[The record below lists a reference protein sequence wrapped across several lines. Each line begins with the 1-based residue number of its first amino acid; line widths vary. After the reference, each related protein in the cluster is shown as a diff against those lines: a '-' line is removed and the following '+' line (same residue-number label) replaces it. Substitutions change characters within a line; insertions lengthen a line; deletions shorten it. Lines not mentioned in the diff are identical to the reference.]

1 MCRRRFFKSY
11 LYIEYGGIKYKNGE
25 TVSVSPFLAEG
36 NYTTIV
42 LDSARPW
49 NITNNISWL
58 TVSSSSNKSG
68 TYTITLTA
76 AANQSYDGRS
86 GSFTAKTLD
95 DRYSIVVSVSQQ
107 AQAVEY
113 RNLTVSPVS
122 MTLGN
127 DDKFNGKPIQAF
139 VDEYINGSYT
149 RTKEVTTEATWTSQD
164 NSVAVCAAVSN
175 GEVVKPVYGSG
186 HYPDERGT
194 TVTATY
200 LGSAA
205 TCNVEVEPQ
214 GLDEYRLDVTPT
226 SVVINSDGTQAL
238 TVWARYYVDGVYT
251 PSGDE
256 LITESSNYEIVET
269 SVPDLISVDD
279 NGVIHGNGVADGG
292 TATIRVSNYPTTGS
306 KYADVEVTVNPTS
319 ITYRNL
325 VVSPASMTLDTSD
338 LADGKTIQAYADEYI
353 NGTFNRTIE
362 VTSAAS
368 WSSQDTSVAACESV
382 SNSEVVK
389 PVYGSGDYPTTRT
402 TTVTTNY
409 MGSAATCTVSVAP
422 EGRVTYL
429 LVVSPTEARI
439 GSNGST
445 SLTATLQAYVDGVR
459 DSSQDR
465 TVTTSANYNESSN
478 LIEVDSAGHV
488 TGTGQLTG
496 GDAII
501 TVRHQDAPNSVSVT
515 IHVNDAAVDEYL
527 EITPASTSTTWNG
540 QVTYEVFYVREVN
553 GQKTSTK
560 ITDASVLR
568 FDLSDGTVGEM
579 NGFVFNAENISTAYT
594 DEEISV
600 TCTAGTY
607 NGFSTRTPAELRVN
621 GASSVAPRLDITAP
635 KYNMA
640 SAETMQISATYVI
653 VVNGNDYKPTPLNPT
668 EVRWSENSSYAS
680 ISNTSSTAGQLTSRN
695 TTNSTQHVTA
705 TGIYNSAEFGDVT
718 GYSSDISI
726 ARQKENITYGNLRY
740 VTGSNV
746 TVTSVSMAANETDNT
761 WYYLIEDKYDNLVW
775 IDYWDATNY
784 CSYTLY
790 SGNTELASIDKETS
804 GTKYDANG
812 LKIEFQRGSGFKFTS
827 SNTEEKQQKFTLHAS
842 ETDGEADLSITIAA
856 AQIVRNIDVRVNNK
870 VTSNAGG
877 NCGSLEISWTGL
889 TVGTYIDIIPTNASV
904 APEVQVTA
912 TTGSWTLQNTPT
924 IEANGGGSRSVGVK
938 AQWRENTSINDT
950 EQWTQSGGYV
960 SPQIEVAVKDQIS
973 SNAGG
978 NCERLTVS
986 WTALTVG
993 TYIDLES
1000 LNADLPVTQILVENA
1015 TDSVQWNEYP
1025 VIGQNQ
1031 GDARTIAVSAT
1042 WRSDNDVYDAKSW
1055 TQDGNYHPPVI
1066 QPKVWIAP
1074 DTTTINVQN
1083 DCDVQISLEEFTVY
1097 IDNAID
1103 FDVTGDTLNVS
1114 ANDDADFTGNFNK
1127 ITGNTG
1133 YYITASWRGDHQNIN
1148 TSVLSWDETV
1158 NGVTTRKTCT
1168 FNDNFEPTTDVYN
1181 IEADTE
1187 LSNFKLTVDAEVTP
1201 TYSVRFVCPKLADV
1215 IRFTTNGGSERSNGG
1230 VTNWTINGFY
1240 NGDVISYTATK
1251 SGYSDVAGTATVNGA
1266 DLVINIDFQNEST
1279 VPIRLYYTKE
1289 TNDSKSYVI
1298 SAKLMTVDNT
1308 WSQTLTGQTS
1318 TSDNTAKMFTFN
1330 VPESKTGKSFTY
1342 VFTKIGGDSYDS
1354 VEFGGPYFPGVS
1366 EDTLSDLNT
1375 SIGSTS
1381 FSSLD
1386 YATLKFE
1393 VCYSI
1398 TGEITLNAEN
1408 ATLDYSSLEIYQDGV
1423 SYMTFAGPHGHGDIT
1438 CAITYDKCIASIS
1451 SKVYIGGGIL
1461 DTAKYNNFYI
1471 QIYSSKGGTV
1481 LYSGPAAGL
1490 VKAEGGGISLTPSQ
1504 LDDSYWLLSTRAINM
1519 TTTFANSQSD
1529 LPGSIADAYIYP
1541 YSSYDDEPLTTIYR
1555 IGELGTHSGFL
1566 GAGGID
1572 QSVALALGGSITNGA
1587 YRQYHLKIVSST
1599 SDIVFDSDLSTIAPQ
1614 PGYTGDIIPLGYTAS
1629 RYIENCTWI
1638 WTKLY

>member
-1 MCRRRFFKSY
+1 MSQGYSDDYISISY
-11 LYIEYGGIKYKNGE
+11 
-25 TVSVSPFLAEG
+25 
-36 NYTTIV
+36 
-42 LDSARPW
+42 
-49 NITNNISWL
+49 
-58 TVSSSSNKSG
+58 SSSYGISITSTNSENEAKD
-68 TYTITLTA
+68 YTLEAYEGQYTDTLDIHIA
-76 AANQSYDGRS
+76 AAPV
-86 GSFTAKTLD
+86 T
-95 DRYSIVVSVSQQ
+95 
-107 AQAVEY
+107 
-113 RNLTVSPVS
+113 RN
-122 MTLGN
+122 
-127 DDKFNGKPIQAF
+127 
-139 VDEYINGSYT
+139 
-149 RTKEVTTEATWTSQD
+149 
-164 NSVAVCAAVSN
+164 
-175 GEVVKPVYGSG
+175 
-186 HYPDERGT
+186 
-194 TVTATY
+194 
-200 LGSAA
+200 
-205 TCNVEVEPQ
+205 
-214 GLDEYRLDVTPT
+214 
-226 SVVINSDGTQAL
+226 
-238 TVWARYYVDGVYT
+238 
-251 PSGDE
+251 
-256 LITESSNYEIVET
+256 
-269 SVPDLISVDD
+269 
-279 NGVIHGNGVADGG
+279 
-292 TATIRVSNYPTTGS
+292 
-306 KYADVEVTVNPTS
+306 
-319 ITYRNL
+319 
-325 VVSPASMTLDTSD
+325 
-338 LADGKTIQAYADEYI
+338 
-353 NGTFNRTIE
+353 
-362 VTSAAS
+362 
-368 WSSQDTSVAACESV
+368 
-382 SNSEVVK
+382 
-389 PVYGSGDYPTTRT
+389 
-402 TTVTTNY
+402 
-409 MGSAATCTVSVAP
+409 
-422 EGRVTYL
+422 
-429 LVVSPTEARI
+429 
-439 GSNGST
+439 
-445 SLTATLQAYVDGVR
+445 
-459 DSSQDR
+459 
-465 TVTTSANYNESSN
+465 
-478 LIEVDSAGHV
+478 
-488 TGTGQLTG
+488 
-496 GDAII
+496 
-501 TVRHQDAPNSVSVT
+501 
-515 IHVNDAAVDEYL
+515 
-527 EITPASTSTTWNG
+527 
-540 QVTYEVFYVREVN
+540 
-553 GQKTSTK
+553 
-560 ITDASVLR
+560 
-568 FDLSDGTVGEM
+568 
-579 NGFVFNAENISTAYT
+579 
-594 DEEISV
+594 ISV
-600 TCTAGTY
+600 T
-607 NGFSTRTPAELRVN
+607 
-621 GASSVAPRLDITAP
+621 
-635 KYNMA
+635 
-640 SAETMQISATYVI
+640 
-653 VVNGNDYKPTPLNPT
+653 
-668 EVRWSENSSYAS
+668 
-680 ISNTSSTAGQLTSRN
+680 
-695 TTNSTQHVTA
+695 
-705 TGIYNSAEFGDVT
+705 
-718 GYSSDISI
+718 
-726 ARQKENITYGNLRY
+726 
-740 VTGSNV
+740 
-746 TVTSVSMAANETDNT
+746 
-761 WYYLIEDKYDNLVW
+761 
-775 IDYWDATNY
+775 
-784 CSYTLY
+784 
-790 SGNTELASIDKETS
+790 
-804 GTKYDANG
+804 
-812 LKIEFQRGSGFKFTS
+812 
-827 SNTEEKQQKFTLHAS
+827 
-842 ETDGEADLSITIAA
+842 
-856 AQIVRNIDVRVNNK
+856 VNNK

-877 NCGSLEISWTGL
+877 TCGSLEVSWTGL
-889 TVGTYIDIIPTNASV
+889 TVGTWIDISATNASV
-904 APEVQVTA
+904 TPEIQVTA
-912 TTGSWTLQNTPT
+912 TTGSWTLPNTPT
-924 IEANGGGSRSVGVK
+924 VGANGGSSRSISVT
-938 AQWRENTSINDT
+938 AQWREDTSINDT

-960 SPQIEVAVKDQIS
+960 SPQIEVTVKDKIN

-993 TYIDLES
+993 TYIDLDS
-1000 LNADLPVTQILVENA
+1000 LNADLPATQILVQNA
-1015 TDSVQWNEYP
+1015 TDSVQWDEYP

-1572 QSVALALGGSITNGA
+1572 QSVALALGGSITNSA
-1587 YRQYHLKIVSST
+1587 YKQYHLKIVSST
-1599 SDIVFDSDLSTIAPQ
+1599 GAALFDDDLSNVAPQ
-1614 PGYTGDIIPLGYTAS
+1614 PGYDGDIIPLGYTAS